1 VLGDSRNAPQVFYFH
16 ASPLDMPAPVLV
28 MEVVSPDQTNRER
41 DYEDKRAQYQ
51 DLGVYQ
57 EARFQGSDRIIS
69 PTFPTFALTAE
80 HVLNPPK

>member
-1 VLGDSRNAPQVFYFH
+1 
-16 ASPLDMPAPVLV
+16 

-51 DLGVYQ
+51 ERGISEYWLLGPEQQSVMILNLGVYQ